1 MCPPKVSDFSGA
13 FHFQRLL
20 NTEICIYRYFCLT
33 YANVSK
39 TRITRNPNIHK
50 PLKFHVM
57 KKTLIL
63 ACMLFMLVLHKSHA
77 APVNLNWN
85 PVSVTAES
93 YTSSTL
99 TLTTPGVFKVMAR
112 VGSNNYLTP
121 VYARISHENVYF
133 IGVARMIDVYVRF
146 YDDAANTIPA
156 YVSNLQVNYRV
167 IGYDGSAGYDFTSSA
182 WANGDYVVLASN
194 VENDYQENGVMRYR
208 DYHMESGDYIPQP
221 L

>member
-1 MCPPKVSDFSGA
+1 
-13 FHFQRLL
+13 
-20 NTEICIYRYFCLT
+20 
-33 YANVSK
+33 
-39 TRITRNPNIHK
+39 
-50 PLKFHVM
+50 M

-63 ACMLFMLVLHKSHA
+63 VCMLCMLVLHNSQA
-77 APVNLNWN
+77 APANVIPQTLSWN
-85 PVSVTAES
+85 PVSVIAES
-93 YTSSTL
+93 YT
-99 TLTTPGVFKVMAR
+99 TTPGVFKVMAR

-146 YDDAANTIPA
+146 YEDAANTIPA

-167 IGYDGSAGYDFTSSA
+167 IGYDGSAPYDFTSSA

-208 DYHMESGDYIPQP
+208 DYHLESGDYIPQP

>member
-1 MCPPKVSDFSGA
+1 
-13 FHFQRLL
+13 
-20 NTEICIYRYFCLT
+20 
-33 YANVSK
+33 
-39 TRITRNPNIHK
+39 
-50 PLKFHVM
+50 M

-63 ACMLFMLVLHKSHA
+63 VCMLCMLVLHNSQA
-77 APVNLNWN
+77 APANVIPQTLSWN
-85 PVSVTAES
+85 PVSVITEN
-93 YTSSTL
+93 YTS
-99 TLTTPGVFKVMAR
+99 TPEVFKVMAR
-112 VGSNNYLTP
+112 VGSNSYLTP

-146 YDDAANTIPA
+146 YEDEANTIPA

-167 IGYDGSAGYDFTSSA
+167 IGYDGSASYDFTSSA

>member
-1 MCPPKVSDFSGA
+1 
-13 FHFQRLL
+13 
-20 NTEICIYRYFCLT
+20 
-33 YANVSK
+33 
-39 TRITRNPNIHK
+39 
-50 PLKFHVM
+50 M

-63 ACMLFMLVLHKSHA
+63 LCMLFMLVLPKSQA
-77 APVNLNWN
+77 APANLVPQTLNWN
-85 PVSVTAES
+85 PVSVIAAR
-93 YTSSTL
+93 YTTSAL

-146 YDDAANTIPA
+146 YDDAANENPV
-156 YVSNLQVNYRV
+156 YVSDLQVNYRV
-167 IGYDGSAGYDFTSSA
+167 IGYDGSAGYNFTSSA
-182 WANGDYVVLASN
+182 WANGYYVVLASN

-208 DYHMESGDYIPQP
+208 DYHMESGDYIPQG